1 MDELL
6 EELQRRIYSLVCEID
21 DICRKHNIR
30 YYLHGG
36 SVIGALRHRG
46 IIPWD
51 DDIDVVMTRNEWERF
66 KKAFAERKVAN
77 RELVTPEDYPE
88 WILTYPQYKDTSTT
102 IFYKSGLFT
111 KFRLGVFVDIIILD
125 PALNNEKY
133 LENHSTKLKDLSEL
147 CNRNYIINRA
157 SSYSNFKFYNFLC
170 KILGE
175 QKIKA
180 HLLDGITNVSEEECD
195 GYIQRAG
202 VYPVF
207 WDKKFFMEPEYVT
220 FGDRKLPVPSNTL
233 EYLRY
238 TYGDSWMYY
247 PDAIGRERHG
257 FLFLP
262 NVNNVQCQRLYEKY
276 IDEKKYKKAF
286 KKFKCL
292 RFQAVSYEEEVR
304 KYNRLRAA
312 EAYGLAVAEQIK
324 NVDFEKLFNQN
335 RYSEMEENLKFY
347 YSYQLDSY
355 FTKDKIGIPIDKKAL
370 YYACLLLVLKGQYYN
385 AAKVLGC
392 YEKNY
397 LKKEHFEEIEALI
410 EKTRELSVACY
421 EGQYDEK
428 KIAKLAK
435 NALADYP
442 HHVDFIAAKCGSM
455 MRNYKT
461 KGCRDRV
468 GKVKYLKFVE
478 GLCRD
483 ELQVHPDAWW
493 LKKYLADI
501 ALLHGNKLEAVSLL
515 TEIVNGTNDGIL
527 RLDALDVAAK
537 HSLQLDV
544 VDLEERLSKEDN
556 EEYNKLVRDSQ
567 AKLLKLIKD
576 LSEIC
581 DNNNIPYFVGGYMAA
596 EAVVL
601 KTFAPDCMSGYI
613 VLHPNDRERFI
624 EAVNNSGKKDRL
636 LESFESNKNYVDFS
650 MQYCD
655 TSSVMFDLKEESFR
669 NCHAIN
675 VQILFVRPYVWND
688 KKRFIMDCIYGAVE
702 AIAFPSAFHNIS
714 KKKEMLGVAGKIASF
729 VLGKRNFKRLA
740 WHVLYKLKRTDY
752 NIKGSIKNYWFK
764 EIELPPINFSKAGFC
779 YLDGV
784 KLRIPVNYNAFN
796 VCQTKAN
803 WNNGEP
809 VGRLLKGDIIAVANA
824 SSEEF
829 GKSLNRLSITKSFY
843 SKWSKLAKINI
854 KCHNES
860 KYVFE
865 HAWTVAMYTYD
876 TVLFKRKLLPIKAQ
890 IRDMYFKKQFPA
902 LMELLGDYID
912 KVIFYS
918 QKGLPFIIYEELCII
933 VWAVMANAGKSYYIK
948 KVFEKVNVDTFKKI
962 NDL

>member
-1 MDELL
+1 M
-6 EELQRRIYSLVCEID
+6 
-21 DICRKHNIR
+21 
-30 YYLHGG
+30 HGG
-36 SVIGALRHRG
+36 SVIGAIRHGG

-51 DDIDVVMTRNEWERF
+51 DDIDIAMKRSEWEKF
-66 KKAFAERKVAN
+66 KKVFAESHLPD
-77 RELVTPEDYPE
+77 RELVTPEKYPE
-88 WILTYPQYKDTSTT
+88 GILTYPQYKDTSTT
-102 IFYKSGLFT
+102 IFYRSGLFT
-111 KFRLGVFVDIIILD
+111 KFPLGIFVDILILD
-125 PALNNEKY
+125 PALDD
-133 LENHSTKLKDLSEL
+133 ENYIGKHVTNLKDLSEL
-147 CNRNYIINRA
+147 QNPNYIINR
-157 SSYSNFKFYNFLC
+157 SSSFFNFQVHNFLC
-170 KILGE
+170 NILGKE
-175 QKIKA
+175 KVKS
-180 HLLDGITNVSEEECD
+180 HLLQSITTIKEDECD
-195 GYIQRAG
+195 GYIQRLGA
-202 VYPVF
+202 YPVY

-233 EYLRY
+233 GYLRY

-247 PDAIGRERHG
+247 PDAAGREMHG
-257 FLFLP
+257 FTFLP
-262 NVNNVQCQRLYEKY
+262 DARMQNCRNFYQDL
-276 IDEKKYKKAF
+276 IDEKIYKKSLRKYKY
-286 KKFKCL
+286 L
-292 RFQAVSYEEEVR
+292 RFKAIGYEEVVR

-324 NVDFEKLFNQN
+324 NVDFEELFNRD
-335 RYSEMEENLKFY
+335 RYSEMEEFLKFY
-347 YSYQLDSY
+347 YRHQLDSY

-392 YEKNY
+392 YDKNY

-421 EGQYDEK
+421 EGQFDEK

-455 MRNYKT
+455 MRIYKN
-461 KGCRDRV
+461 KGSRDRI
-468 GKVKYLKFVE
+468 GKVKYLKLVE

-483 ELQVHPDAWW
+483 ELLVHPEAWW

-501 ALLHGNKLEAVSLL
+501 SLIHGNRLEAVNLL
-515 TEIVNGTNDGIL
+515 TEVVNNTNDGIL
-527 RLDALDVAAK
+527 RLKALDTAAQ
-537 HSLQLDV
+537 HSLQLNV
-544 VDLEERLSKEDN
+544 IDLDTRLSEENN
-556 EEYNKLVRDSQ
+556 EEYNKLVSDSQ

-601 KTFAPDCMSGYI
+601 KTFAPECMSGYI

-669 NCHAIN
+669 NCHAIS
-675 VQILFVRPYVWND
+675 VQVLFVRPYVWND
-688 KKRFIMDCIYGAVE
+688 NKRFIMGCIYGAVE
-702 AIAFPSAFHNIS
+702 AIVFPSAFHNIS
-714 KKKEMLGVAGKIASF
+714 KKKEMLGVAGKMASF

-764 EIELPPINFSKAGFC
+764 EIELPSIDFRKTAFC
-779 YLDGV
+779 YLDDV
-784 KLRIPVNYNAFN
+784 KLRIPVNYKNFNA
-796 VCQTKAN
+796 CQTKAN

-902 LMELLGDYID
+902 LRELLGDYID

-933 VWAVMANAGKSYYIK
+933 VWGVMANAGKSYYIK